1 LFRGS
6 RQSFGVRKTFR
17 ATERCDRGPV
27 AGRRQPVRC
36 LTNLRLR
43 RYAVGMFYLKALSLV
58 ALLAIEMPF
67 AASAANPPKLA
78 AQARLDLTSATVRL
92 EKGELLAGSGKV
104 ERMNWAKGEAKTR
117 GYTANFAISHYA
129 WTEAKMRFVPDADGS
144 VELKLM
150 GAVGGGFAKRFISG
164 GSALGLVDSGGYDH
178 QQRQFRGRCGS
189 KLDRWAG

>member
-1 LFRGS
+1 M
-6 RQSFGVRKTFR
+6 
-17 ATERCDRGPV
+17 
-27 AGRRQPVRC
+27 
-36 LTNLRLR
+36 TNLRLR

-92 EKGELLAGSGKV
+92 EKGELLAGSGKLD
-104 ERMNWAKGEAKTR
+104 RMNWAKGEAKSR

-129 WTEAKMRFVPDADGS
+129 WTEARLHLVPEADGS

-150 GAVGGGFAKRFISG
+150 GG
-164 GSALGLVDSGGYDH
+164 
-178 QQRQFRGRCGS
+178 RGRRLRRAFCIRRKCSGT
-189 KLDRWAG
+189 R